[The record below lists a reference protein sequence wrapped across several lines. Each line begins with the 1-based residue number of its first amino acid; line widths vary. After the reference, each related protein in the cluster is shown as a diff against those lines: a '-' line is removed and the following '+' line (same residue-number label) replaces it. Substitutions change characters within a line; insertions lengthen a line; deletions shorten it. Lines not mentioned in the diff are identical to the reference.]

1 MLLYHGMYNIAHFEI
16 NNSVPLYQN
25 TAVGDAYDY
34 KRLRKVCFES
44 GGAYINDSLIDGEHI
59 RGGAH
64 VTIQEDSI
72 FLNIVPENPEAGIV
86 YGLTFFM
93 GADERTMYVYAE
105 KREGGGGGES
115 GVHSFN
121 GRRGSVVSASG
132 DYNAGMVSY
141 ANDDSGLV
149 ADDVQS
155 AIDELAY
162 ENENLSDDVEDIQTT
177 LPGIQS
183 DLAAAQTA
191 IGALQTN
198 VGALQVN
205 VGSIGEDVENLQDDV
220 TAMASAIASKPDN
233 LVDLNDVNIT
243 TPVDGQVLKY
253 NSASEKWENGAGGGG
268 GASALND
275 LSDVTIAN
283 PSSGQGLLYDGTK
296 WANANL
302 PVPPTVPDELN
313 DLSDVDINTPTSGQV
328 LTFNGTEWGNANL
341 PAPPTVPDELNDL
354 SDVDIN
360 TPTNGQVLKFNGT
373 DWVNANESGGG
384 ADLSKTIAPIE
395 SGITASN
402 THELGTWFIDKD
414 GYLGYAGFKINAGDT
429 ITPGTNFIRVTFAD
443 LNRYGILFTATHNT
457 TKTWKTLLTEA
468 YAFIATLPWAIRL
481 RCSLY
486 IDRHVLRRC
495 YSYGAT
501 DTYVGIIND
510 ASKFTLISATPTQSA
525 STYYQQALGGN
536 ISNLSANVATSD
548 VYVIINY

>member
-16 NNSVPLYQN
+16 NNSVPLYTN

-44 GGAYINDSLIDGEHI
+44 GGAYINDSVIDGGHV

-72 FLNIVPENPEAGIV
+72 FLNIVPEDPNAGIV

-162 ENENLSDDVEDIQTT
+162 ENENLSDDVEDLQTAI
-177 LPGIQS
+177 PSIQS
-183 DLAAAQTA
+183 DLASAQTA

-205 VGSIGEDVENLQDDV
+205 VNALETNVGAIGEDVEDLQTDV
-220 TAMASAIASKPDN
+220 TAMAAAIAAKPDN
-233 LVDLNDVNIT
+233 LVDLNDVAIT
-243 TPVDGQVLKY
+243 TPTDGQVLKY
-253 NSASEKWENGAGGGG
+253 NSASQKWENGAGGGG

-283 PSSGQGLLYDGTK
+283 PSSGQALLYDGTK
-296 WANANL
+296 WENANL
-302 PVPPTVPDELN
+302 PAPPAVPDELN
-313 DLSDVDINTPTSGQV
+313 DLSDVNINTPS
-328 LTFNGTEWGNANL
+328 
-341 PAPPTVPDELNDL
+341 
-354 SDVDIN
+354 
-360 TPTNGQVLKFNGT
+360 NGQVLKFNGT

-395 SGITASN
+395 SESTASN
-402 THELGTWFIDKD
+402 THEAGTWFIDKD
-414 GYLGYAGFKINAGDT
+414 GYLGHAEIKINAGDT
-429 ITPGTNFIRVTFAD
+429 ITPGTNFNRVTFAD

-457 TKTWKTLLTEA
+457 TKTWKTLLNEA

-486 IDRHVLRRC
+486 IDRRVLRRC
-495 YSYGAT
+495 YAYGTT
-501 DTYVGIIND
+501 DTYVGIVND
-510 ASKFTLISATPTQSA
+510 ASKFTLISATPTQSV

-548 VYVIINY
+548 VYVIMNY

>member
-162 ENENLSDDVEDIQTT
+162 ENENLSDDVEDLQTA
-177 LPGIQS
+177 LPSIQS
-183 DLAAAQTA
+183 DLASAQTA

-198 VGALQVN
+198 VGALQLNVSTLETN
-205 VGSIGEDVENLQDDV
+205 VGAIGEDVEDLQTDV
-220 TAMASAIASKPDN
+220 TAMAAAIAAKPDN
-233 LVDLNDVNIT
+233 LVDLNDVAIT
-243 TPVDGQVLKY
+243 TPTDGQVLKY
-253 NSASEKWENGAGGGG
+253 NSASQKWENGAGGGG

-283 PSSGQGLLYDGTK
+283 PSSGQALLYDGTK
-296 WANANL
+296 W
-302 PVPPTVPDELN
+302 E
-313 DLSDVDINTPTSGQV
+313 
-328 LTFNGTEWGNANL
+328 NANL

-360 TPTNGQVLKFNGT
+360 TPTSGQVLKFNGT

-384 ADLSKTIAPIE
+384 ADLSKIIAPIE
-395 SGITASN
+395 SGTTASRQYLIG
-402 THELGTWFIDKD
+402 ELFIDKD
-414 GYLGYAGFKINAGDT
+414 GYLGNITLTVNSGET
-429 ITPGTNFIRVTFAD
+429 LTPGTNYDRLLESAFLKPGIIYTAVHNGTKTYKDLLNEISAYWGSLPPAIRFRCV
-443 LNRYGILFTATHNT
+443 LYMNRYIYRRSYAYGVTNDYVVTKFSTSGVSYEQLSVT
-457 TKTWKTLLTEA
+457 TSYSHYRVKDENGTFHTYDTTVAA
-468 YAFIATLPWAIRL
+468 YDIYL
-481 RCSLY
+481 
-486 IDRHVLRRC
+486 VL
-495 YSYGAT
+495 
-501 DTYVGIIND
+501 
-510 ASKFTLISATPTQSA
+510 
-525 STYYQQALGGN
+525 
-536 ISNLSANVATSD
+536 
-548 VYVIINY
+548 NY

>member
-395 SGITASN
+395 SGTTASRKYLIG
-402 THELGTWFIDKD
+402 ELFIDKD
-414 GYLGYAGFKINAGDT
+414 GYLGNVTLTINSGDT
-429 ITPGTNFIRVTFAD
+429 LTPGTNYARLLESEF
-443 LNRYGILFTATHNT
+443 LKPGIIYTAVHDG
-457 TKTWKTLLTEA
+457 TKTYQALLNEISS
-468 YAFIATLPWAIRL
+468 YWSNLPPAIKF
-481 RCSLY
+481 RCALY
-486 IDRHVLRRC
+486 MNKYIYHRA

-501 DTYVGIIND
+501 NDYVVTKFSSSGVSYEQLSVTTVYSHYRVKDESGTFHTYDTTVAAYDIY
-510 ASKFTLISATPTQSA
+510 LI
-525 STYYQQALGGN
+525 L
-536 ISNLSANVATSD
+536 
-548 VYVIINY
+548 NY